1 MSLVIWIICSSEDVN
16 ASPHF
21 HSNIQMRKQIY
32 VWLKAKSLDNQN
44 SLLQRTREQWALL
57 RKRHIEQE
65 KVVMQK
71 VKAKLEANHR
81 QQMEKKAT
89 QIELKRV
96 IASVQAYDGPC
107 KNVSDVDQLLD
118 KLRGESEAKKT
129 F

>member
-1 MSLVIWIICSSEDVN
+1 
-16 ASPHF
+16 
-21 HSNIQMRKQIY
+21 
-32 VWLKAKSLDNQN
+32 
-44 SLLQRTREQWALL
+44 
-57 RKRHIEQE
+57 
-65 KVVMQK
+65 MQK

-96 IASVQAYDGPC
+96 IESVQAYDGPC